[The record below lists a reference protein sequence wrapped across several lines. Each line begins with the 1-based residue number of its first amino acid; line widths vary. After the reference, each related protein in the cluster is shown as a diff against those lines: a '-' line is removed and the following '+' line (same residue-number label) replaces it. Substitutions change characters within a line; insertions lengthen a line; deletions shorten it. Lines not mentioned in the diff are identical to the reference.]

1 MCLSTVDGH
10 ALATI
15 TARDVILCGETRHA
29 QGQVKTSKTSYN
41 YNYNQTTIKLYIYIQ
56 CIVMSQTNSKTYFY
70 NNNVF
75 L

>member
-1 MCLSTVDGH
+1 MCLGTVDGH

-29 QGQVKTSKTSYN
+29 QSQVKTTSYN
-41 YNYNQTTIKLYIYIQ
+41 YNYNQTLHLHTVYCDVTDKLQNI
-56 CIVMSQTNSKTYFY
+56 
-70 NNNVF
+70 F